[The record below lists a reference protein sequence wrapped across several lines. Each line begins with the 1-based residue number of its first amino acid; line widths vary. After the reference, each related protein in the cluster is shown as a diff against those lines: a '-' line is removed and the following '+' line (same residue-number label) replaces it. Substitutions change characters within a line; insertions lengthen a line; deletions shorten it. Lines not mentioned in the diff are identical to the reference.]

1 MNGSEVIEA
10 LKKKFRE
17 DTDKALKPKI
27 GISGQSIQDWKNRPN
42 IPPLQVAGLVHKA
55 SLAGARNSETNPI
68 QPVVEF
74 FQIQK
79 RRSPYKAKYQIFD
92 EIVANKEN
100 KYLKGLKTK
109 LDSNYGVYLFFDS
122 RGQAI
127 YAGRARKQ
135 TLWKEVNLAFNRA
148 RGEVQK
154 IKRVIHPK
162 RSQEYK
168 TSDEKARQIVGQAV
182 SLHELAHYLSA
193 YAVRDGLIDKVEAM
207 LVRSFAND
215 LLNIRMENFVKRH
228 KPKSA

>member
-1 MNGSEVIEA
+1 
-10 LKKKFRE
+10 
-17 DTDKALKPKI
+17 
-27 GISGQSIQDWKNRPN
+27 
-42 IPPLQVAGLVHKA
+42 
-55 SLAGARNSETNPI
+55 
-68 QPVVEF
+68 
-74 FQIQK
+74 
-79 RRSPYKAKYQIFD
+79 
-92 EIVANKEN
+92 
-100 KYLKGLKTK
+100 
-109 LDSNYGVYLFFDS
+109 VYLFFDS